1 MIQNRVLTWSE
12 RNKLHENERK
22 VISCYER
29 VTKKK
34 FMRFELV
41 LVKRCIRSAT
51 PEQINAIIMQMYR
64 QYPQNF
70 QDFAYVV
77 QPVERMF
84 KSRRGKGRDMKS

>member
-1 MIQNRVLTWSE
+1 MIQNRILSQLE
-12 RNKLHENERK
+12 RSKLHDNENK

-29 VTKKK
+29 ITKQK
-34 FMRFELV
+34 FMRFEMV

-51 PEQINAIIMQMYR
+51 PEQINAIIVRMYR

-70 QDFAYVV
+70 KDFAYVV

-84 KSRRGKGRDMKS
+84 KSRRGKGRKEE